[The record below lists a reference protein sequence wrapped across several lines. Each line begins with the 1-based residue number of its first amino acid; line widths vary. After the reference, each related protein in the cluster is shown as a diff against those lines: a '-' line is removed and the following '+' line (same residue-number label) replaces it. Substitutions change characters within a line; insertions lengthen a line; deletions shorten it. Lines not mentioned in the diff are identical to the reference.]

1 MTVVWTCKT
10 KKEKL
15 YSFKRWKNPI
25 EFGMV
30 KWNLMC
36 FKQGRDRCCNML
48 DQGYINILKT
58 ILKQQ
63 KQTFFLKLQNP
74 NYSNKRHL
82 QSKTRYLTRRT
93 RVSWCKISII
103 SPLNLSNLA
112 KIIIPNTEKLNYG
125 RALKTNALDWIMDI
139 RVNRILAWSFK
150 VGMYEVHFSRGFLI
164 FYKILPRQID
174 SFQMCLIFR

>member
-1 MTVVWTCKT
+1 
-10 KKEKL
+10 
-15 YSFKRWKNPI
+15 
-25 EFGMV
+25 
-30 KWNLMC
+30 MC
-36 FKQGRDRCCNML
+36 FKQGGDKCCNML
-48 DQGYINILKT
+48 DQGYIKILKT

-63 KQTFFLKLQNP
+63 KQTFFLKLQNLI
-74 NYSNKRHL
+74 YSNKRHL

-150 VGMYEVHFSRGFLI
+150 VLRHVWSTFFKRFSYLLQNSSKTNRLI
-164 FYKILPRQID
+164 PNVLDFSLN
-174 SFQMCLIFR
+174 

>member
-1 MTVVWTCKT
+1 
-10 KKEKL
+10 
-15 YSFKRWKNPI
+15 
-25 EFGMV
+25 
-30 KWNLMC
+30 MC
-36 FKQGRDRCCNML
+36 FKQGRDKCCNML
-48 DQGYINILKT
+48 DQGYIKILKT

-74 NYSNKRHL
+74 NYSNK
-82 QSKTRYLTRRT
+82 RYLTRRT

-112 KIIIPNTEKLNYG
+112 KIIIPNTEKLDYG

-150 VGMYEVHFSRGFLI
+150 VGMYEVHFSKRFSYLLQNSSRTNRLI
-164 FYKILPRQID
+164 PNVLDFSLN
-174 SFQMCLIFR
+174 